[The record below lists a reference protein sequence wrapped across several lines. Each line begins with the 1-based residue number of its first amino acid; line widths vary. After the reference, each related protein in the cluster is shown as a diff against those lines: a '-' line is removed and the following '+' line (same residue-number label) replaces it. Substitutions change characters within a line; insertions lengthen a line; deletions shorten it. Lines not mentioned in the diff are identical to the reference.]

1 MDVGGRNVAN
11 MTDLLAA
18 RPGSGPRDASATPVD
33 SSSLVLVAHRGP
45 VRFSKSKDD
54 GRWISHRNA
63 GGLVT
68 ALEGI
73 VQEVEQSVRWIC
85 APASDEDRVVA
96 RAQPWTRFSFDANG
110 SGSTGTSASC
120 RVQMLDIERAAHDD
134 FYNVIANPLLWFVQH
149 ELYEQAPSEIGA
161 RERRAWHEGYVE
173 VNHCFAA
180 ALRDPATVPVGSTVM
195 VHDYHFY
202 LVPGMLRP
210 TRPDLFIQH
219 FTHIPWPRPE
229 AWRLLPAPMRNAIF
243 RGLLGSDIVGFHTA
257 GHVHNFLRGC
267 EELLGL
273 SVDYDEG
280 SVEFDGRLVVARH
293 YPISINTDALE
304 NFAATPEVAE
314 RAAELRANRSPR
326 IVLRVDR
333 ADPSKNIVRG
343 FEAFAEMLRRHPE
356 LRGSVTFLALL
367 QSTRRD
373 VSEYVA
379 YMRAIHDIVDAVNAE
394 FSTAGWRPIELRLV
408 DDLALAVAAYKSF
421 DVLLVNSVADGMNLV
436 VKEALVVNETAGAV
450 VLSKRA
456 GACDE
461 LGSVVITVDP
471 FDVPEQAEAI
481 YEALSMPE
489 AVRRER
495 LAIAADIVR
504 SNNMQKWLR
513 HQLTDIG
520 IAREPL
526 AT

>member
-1 MDVGGRNVAN
+1 
-11 MTDLLAA
+11 MTETLAA
-18 RPGSGPRDASATPVD
+18 RPESGPRDSAPLPAGD
-33 SSSLVLVAHRGP
+33 SSLVLVAHRGP
-45 VRFSKSKDD
+45 VRFSQED
-54 GRWISHRNA
+54 GRRVEHRNA

-73 VQEVEQSVRWIC
+73 VQEVEHRVRWIC
-85 APASDEDRVVA
+85 APSSDEDRLVA
-96 RAQPWTRFSFDANG
+96 RTDPWTRFTTDAA
-110 SGSTGTSASC
+110 TC
-120 RVQMLDIERAAHDD
+120 QVRMLDVERDAHHA

-149 ELYEQAPSEIGA
+149 DLYRDAPPSIDAEV
-161 RERRAWHEGYVE
+161 RRAWHEGYVE

-180 ALRDPATVPVGSTVM
+180 ALRDPATVPFGSIVM

-210 TRPDLFIQH
+210 TRPDLFVQH
-219 FTHIPWPRPE
+219 FTHIPWPRPD
-229 AWRLLPAPMRNAIF
+229 AWRVLPATMRDAIF

-257 GHVHNFLRGC
+257 RHVRNFLSGC
-267 EELLGL
+267 EQLLGL
-273 SVDYDEG
+273 EVDYDENE
-280 SVEFDGRLVVARH
+280 VAFDGRRVAVRH

-304 NFAATPEVAE
+304 GFAASDDVAR
-314 RAAELRANRSPR
+314 RARELAAGRAGQ

-373 VSEYVA
+373 VVEYVD
-379 YMRAIHDIVDAVNAE
+379 YMRAIHEVVAAVNAE
-394 FSTAGWRPIELRLV
+394 FSTGDCQPIDLRLV
-408 DDLALAVAAYKSF
+408 DDLALAVAAYQTF
-421 DVLLVNSVADGMNLV
+421 DALLVNSVADGMNLV

-450 VLSKRA
+450 VLSERA
-456 GACDE
+456 GAADE

-471 FDVPEQAEAI
+471 YDVVGQAEALH
-481 YEALSMPE
+481 EALTMPE
-489 AVRRER
+489 ALRRER
-495 LAIAADIVR
+495 LAVAAGIVR

-513 HQLTDIG
+513 HQLNDIG
-520 IAREPL
+520 AARELL
-526 AT
+526 AR